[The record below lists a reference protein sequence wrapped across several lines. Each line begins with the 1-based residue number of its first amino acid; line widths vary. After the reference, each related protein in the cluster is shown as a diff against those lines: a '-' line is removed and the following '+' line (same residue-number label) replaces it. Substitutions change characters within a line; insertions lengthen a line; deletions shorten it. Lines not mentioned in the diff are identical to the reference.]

1 MKSLTL
7 GHVDRIPKK
16 LEGLP
21 FHEAERQLTQLDSYD
36 RAIAIVLVL
45 LRAPT
50 ATDRL
55 KTLLECWNMCDAPW
69 SVRTP
74 LADIPKKACAEV
86 RMAEL
91 LPPIARS
98 FCDELPV
105 LVPVWRGCERGRE
118 RGMSGR
124 LNAFQKLCNI
134 LRVAPPHDG
143 YPRETAGPISA
154 EGHK

>member
-7 GHVDRIPKK
+7 GHVDRILQK

-21 FHEAERQLTQLDSYD
+21 FHEAERQLAQLDSYD

-55 KTLLECWNMCDAPW
+55 KMFLEWWNMCDAPW

-74 LADIPKKACAEV
+74 LTDILKEACAEV
-86 RMAEL
+86 RMADL
-91 LPPIARS
+91 LPSQPTANTPRRASPPRS
-98 FCDELPV
+98 
-105 LVPVWRGCERGRE
+105 R
-118 RGMSGR
+118 
-124 LNAFQKLCNI
+124 
-134 LRVAPPHDG
+134 
-143 YPRETAGPISA
+143 TT
-154 EGHK
+154 